1 MVKTG
6 LIKQVKEILV
16 ASDEARAD
24 DMVLYFLY
32 LSSRGFGDCL
42 LTVLADPKYRAQN
55 GISGFSSI
63 SRLRRKLQ
71 EENPKLRPS
80 AEQIAI
86 RKKLEKEYREFYKKP
101 LCLNCE

>member
-1 MVKTG
+1 MKTG
-6 LIKQVKEILV
+6 IIQQVKEILV

-32 LSSRGFGDCL
+32 LSSRGFGDYL
-42 LTVLADPKYRAQN
+42 LTVLADPKYRAKN
-55 GISGFSSI
+55 GISGFASI
-63 SRLRRKLQ
+63 SRARRKLQ
-71 EENPKLRPS
+71 AENPDLRPS

-101 LCLNCE
+101 LSINCE